1 MWGPLAV
8 MKFIDDLEWNLKV
21 LVIEI
26 ARPAIVEEALQSPLA
41 LIVLKQIVN
50 YDKYPTLDKLVV
62 RMMRLVRKTF
72 NELRLYAI
80 DELGLV
86 GLFFNL

>member
-1 MWGPLAV
+1 MWSPLAV

-50 YDKYPTLDKLVV
+50 YDKYPTLGKLVV